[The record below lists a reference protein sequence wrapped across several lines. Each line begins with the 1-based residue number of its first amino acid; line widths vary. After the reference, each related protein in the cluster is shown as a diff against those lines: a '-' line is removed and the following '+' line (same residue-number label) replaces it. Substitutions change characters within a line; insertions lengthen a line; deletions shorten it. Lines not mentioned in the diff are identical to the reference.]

1 MGAIYDHSSSRV
13 DVLKNKL
20 ENAIRE
26 MPVLEEQTFS
36 GTGTDEFPSKPVDL
50 TFVNRDSQ

>member
-50 TFVNRDSQ
+50 TFVDRDSQ